1 MKLFVT
7 IIFIINISNSL
18 FAGILNNAQKAN
30 LKFAYDIGKTF
41 SINGVHLG
49 HSVSA
54 LMLNETEAR
63 RSVVG
68 DKYRLKHFIKVD
80 GTLVKI
86 KFTTKKTKIYKGKS
100 FKIITKR
107 TLNPYNKRSFGYYQ
121 FKVGTAKRLI
131 NRYNRLSNYKFLLL
145 NDSSLINAL
154 LNDLT
159 FSATLAGVYLIDR
172 YNSAK
177 RLNLSNPRNRA
188 ISAYNGGWNNTEYL
202 NKFRKH
208 IKIVLLLGRTLHW
221 S

>member
-1 MKLFVT
+1 MKLFILITFIT
-7 IIFIINISNSL
+7 ITL
-18 FAGILNNAQKAN
+18 YAKTLNTVQKDN
-30 LKFAYDIGKTF
+30 LEFAYNVGKTF
-41 SINGVHLG
+41 TIGGVHLG

-68 DKYRLKHFIKVD
+68 DRYRLKHYIKVN
-80 GTLVKI
+80 GALIKI
-86 KFTTKKTKIYKGKS
+86 KFTTKKSKNYEGEI
-100 FKIITKR
+100 FKVITKR

-121 FKVGTAKRLI
+121 FKVATAKPLI
-131 NRYNRLSNYKFLLL
+131 RKYKRLSNYKHLLL
-145 NDSSLINAL
+145 DDSLLINAL

-159 FSATLAGVYLIDR
+159 FSATLAGVYLVDR

-202 NKFRKH
+202 SKFRKH
-208 IKIVLLLGRTLHW
+208 IRIVLTLGRTLHW